1 MNNAT
6 NKLETSAID
15 ELYLDITLEGSKNA
29 NRFSVRPTGKE
40 GNGGDKVWLFLHGV
54 LDSCEK
60 LEYTYAASTTN
71 DSRDIKIYLADEY
84 VDPIDEVHWDS
95 TTNPFEYIIKQ
106 QFYEVSP
113 NPNGATTLYTDYNI
127 TSSKII
133 TADNITTMRSD
144 LNLVTNNV
152 DVISYDVNEMNTV
165 MESLKGRVS
174 RTEQVT
180 QHLEDDVDNLRIVSW
195 TALAFGVAGTAG
207 SIGSIG
213 MQLFPDG
220 ISFPTIKGGGFL
232 KRLFSHKSTK
242 GMSDLVRNSINFMS
256 GTTARSITKDITP
269 IITWCEEEYK
279 QLDELP
285 FTDENDNPDTGTL
298 TLSGAMDI
306 SNMFR
311 DSLKPCFKL
320 LAEKVNELEAEFDNY
335 PTVDEA
341 NEGLDVLIR
350 RIETLEGENIA
361 LKDTIAAMEAR
372 LTALEEKNDPD
383 REWKAYY
390 TGFTDV
396 TDEYNRYFLFSYFTS
411 EKHIIIDNLDNDP
424 TGDNEP
430 VPDGEYLL
438 IFKDKTQKLH
448 FIRFIST
455 EWSDPQQIKSYLD
468 EIYFKDTNPP
478 SGAYDI
484 YNIELDCDECS
495 MICFDAI
502 YMKK

>member
-1 MNNAT
+1 MKLINKPNDYSPDNLLHYMIHGGKCKIDCFVKLKTGEIEPFSKYGLGYQTSQGGTKDGYDIEAIRCYKMNNAT

-54 LDSCEK
+54 LDSCEQ

-242 GMSDLVRNSINFMS
+242 GMSDLVRNSINIHS
-256 GTTARSITKDITP
+256 P
-269 IITWCEEEYK
+269 H
-279 QLDELP
+279 QL
-285 FTDENDNPDTGTL
+285 
-298 TLSGAMDI
+298 
-306 SNMFR
+306 
-311 DSLKPCFKL
+311 
-320 LAEKVNELEAEFDNY
+320 
-335 PTVDEA
+335 
-341 NEGLDVLIR
+341 
-350 RIETLEGENIA
+350 
-361 LKDTIAAMEAR
+361 
-372 LTALEEKNDPD
+372 
-383 REWKAYY
+383 
-390 TGFTDV
+390 
-396 TDEYNRYFLFSYFTS
+396 
-411 EKHIIIDNLDNDP
+411 
-424 TGDNEP
+424 
-430 VPDGEYLL
+430 
-438 IFKDKTQKLH
+438 
-448 FIRFIST
+448 
-455 EWSDPQQIKSYLD
+455 
-468 EIYFKDTNPP
+468 
-478 SGAYDI
+478 
-484 YNIELDCDECS
+484 
-495 MICFDAI
+495 
-502 YMKK
+502 